1 MDKIHVLSAPRSDTM
16 EGDLRSALHGL
27 LQAWN
32 AVSGRLPAADKLKM
46 SNAVQLVLRRG
57 FAVAPA
63 WPAAPARI
71 EKVENISLGHG
82 WEGLLQ
88 TPRWRVLAGPPGH
101 EKTFLLDTED
111 EAVELKRLLDGTIS
125 ARPRRG
131 QEVSPHRRRSR
142 PGYSRQ
148 GRSRDGGNGEPGPG
162 HLR

>member
-111 EAVELKRLLDGTIS
+111 EAVELKRLLDGTI
-125 ARPRRG
+125 RPPAPRSGG
-131 QEVSPHRRRSR
+131 QPA
-142 PGYSRQ
+142 
-148 GRSRDGGNGEPGPG
+148 
-162 HLR
+162 